1 MPDRVR
7 DEMTRVY
14 VPTTVEGL
22 ELLEASGTLGTA
34 ADAYGVTE
42 ALVAWWSDGAAA
54 RPGDEELEYAA
65 TLQAAAASLAL
76 LDPTTVANGRAPAR
90 RVVIAVD
97 VARLGPADPAPA
109 DVPPTDLAP
118 GAVRLPYPL
127 DRADVVSV
135 HVDTA
140 DAEHAV
146 GAAVAALA
154 DDGAP
159 SSHVEPVL
167 AERVDHDLAWFAPD
181 EVADLLA
188 SLR

>member
-1 MPDRVR
+1 MPERVR
-7 DEMTRVY
+7 EGMTRVY
-14 VPTTVEGL
+14 VPTTGEGL
-22 ELLEASGTLGTA
+22 ELLVASGTLGA
-34 ADAYGVTE
+34 AAEGYVVTE

-90 RVVIAVD
+90 RVVIAAD
-97 VARLGPADPAPA
+97 VARLEAADPAPA
-109 DVPPTDLAP
+109 DLAP
-118 GAVRLPYPL
+118 GAVRLPHPL

-135 HVDTA
+135 HVDAA
-140 DAEHAV
+140 DAERAV

-167 AERVDHDLAWFAPD
+167 AELVDHDLAWFAPD